1 MDAKEQLSLA
11 LRKTI
16 AQAFEGV
23 DSPQDITNFL
33 EVPPDTAMGDY
44 AFPCFRL
51 SKPLRRGPAQ
61 IAQEL
66 SSAWQDH
73 ELARAEQVGG
83 YLNFFLNR
91 QNFIKGIT
99 EKVLSEGD
107 RYGSKKLPGKKM
119 VVIDYSSINIAKRFH
134 IGHLS
139 TTVIGAALAR
149 IYTFLGWDVLRLN
162 YLGDWGTQFGKMIAA
177 YKRWGS
183 KEMIEEG
190 GVQALS
196 DLYVRFHQEAEENPS
211 LDEEGRVWFKKIE
224 EGDPEALTIF
234 EHFKAMTLKDAKK
247 VYQVLGVEFDSYQGE
262 SFYNDKMDPVIE
274 ELREKSLLIESDGAE
289 VVMLEEENLPPCLIL
304 KSDGATLYSTR
315 DITSALYRKKH
326 YGFDKNL
333 YVVAYQQTLHF
344 QQVFAVLE
352 KMGYGWAKDQCEH
365 VAFGMVSYEGEAL
378 STRRGNVIYLD
389 ELLEKAQE
397 KALDILE
404 EKNPDMADK
413 DTVARQVGVG
423 AVVFSTL
430 FNQRIKDIDF
440 WWDKALNFDG
450 ETGPYVQYTYA
461 RIQTLLEKGRDITA
475 VADYDQLTDD
485 ESQQLALAISRF
497 PEAVENALN
506 RNEPYLVTRQV
517 VEIAKTYNKF
527 YYEHRILTDNLG
539 EASARLN
546 LSRAA
551 AQVIQIGLG
560 LIGVETPKEM

>member
-11 LRKTI
+11 LKETM

-23 DSPQDITNFL
+23 DIPQDTTNYL
-33 EVPPDTAMGDY
+33 EVPPDKAMGDY

-51 SKPLRRGPAQ
+51 SKIFRMGPPQ
-61 IAQEL
+61 IAQKL
-66 SSAWQDH
+66 ASAWQDT
-73 ELARAEQVGG
+73 ELARVEQAGG

-91 QNFIKGIT
+91 QNFVKGIT

-107 RYGSKKLPGKKM
+107 RYGAKELPERKRA
-119 VVIDYSSINIAKRFH
+119 VIDYSSINIAKRFH

-149 IYTFLGWDVLRLN
+149 IYAFLGWDVLRLN

-177 YKRWGS
+177 YKHWGS
-183 KEMIEEG
+183 KEMIDRG

-196 DLYVRFHQEAEENPS
+196 DLYVRFHQEAEKDSS
-211 LDEEGRVWFKKIE
+211 LDEEGRAWFKKIE
-224 EGDPEALTIF
+224 EGDEEALEIF
-234 EHFKAMTLKDAKK
+234 EHFKALTLKDAKK

-274 ELREKSLLIESDGAE
+274 ELRQKNLLVESDGAE

-315 DITSALYRKKH
+315 DLASALYRKKH
-326 YGFDKNL
+326 YKFDKNL

-344 QQVFAVLE
+344 QQVFAVLQ
-352 KMGYGWAKDQCEH
+352 KMGYDWAKDQCEH

-378 STRRGNVIYLD
+378 STRRGNIIHLD
-389 ELLEKAQE
+389 ELLTKAQE
-397 KALDILE
+397 KALDILN
-404 EKNPDMADK
+404 EKSPDIADK
-413 DTVARQVGVG
+413 QTVARQVGVG

-461 RIQTLLEKGRDITA
+461 RIQTLLEKGKGITEA
-475 VADYDQLTDD
+475 PNYDQLTDD

-517 VEIAKTYNKF
+517 VEVAKAYNKF
-527 YYEHRILTDNLG
+527 YYEHRIITDNLG

-551 AQVIQIGLG
+551 AQVIKLGLH
-560 LIGVETPKEM
+560 LIGVETPSEM